1 MDGIYLDNAAST
13 VIHPDVKQIMSE
25 WDSYANAGSIHKVG
39 IESKRKLKEAR
50 DIFASILNCESEQ
63 IIFTSGGSES
73 NATVLR
79 GHISNYDACGWEN
92 NICISTVEHESVCKN
107 ALIAHRSKMFDTPFS
122 VGVNADGCIDMSAL
136 RKVLATPDA
145 DVKLVSIMASNNE
158 IPVIN
163 NVRAIASI
171 CHEYGADYHAD
182 CVQAFGSV
190 DLDVNDLGCDFM
202 SFSAHKFH
210 GPKGVG
216 VLFCKD
222 KSKIV
227 PLIAG
232 GENQEFGIRGGTEN
246 VSGIYGAAIA
256 AQIAIN
262 EKYEVMRH
270 ISLIKHR
277 FYEELMSQ
285 AKSLGIAEK
294 VRINGVFD
302 DERAKLLS
310 ITLEDVDA
318 QSLVLMMS
326 ARNAYI
332 SAGSA
337 CTASSTES
345 SHVLKAIGLTDK
357 QAHSTVRV
365 SFSRYNTE
373 SEVVEAAG
381 IMLDSAMKLMP

>member
-39 IESKRKLKEAR
+39 IESKKKLKEAR
-50 DIFASILNCESEQ
+50 DIFASVLNCESDQ

-79 GHISNYDACGWEN
+79 GHISNYDVCGWEN

-163 NVRAIASI
+163 NVSAISSI

-182 CVQAFGSV
+182 CVQVFGTV
-190 DLDVNDLGCDFM
+190 DLDVTNMGCDFL
-202 SFSAHKFH
+202 SLSAHKFH

-262 EKYEVMRH
+262 EKSEVMRH

-302 DERAKLLS
+302 DERTKLLS

-373 SEVVEAAG
+373 SEVVEAAR